1 MVRLLVVDDV
11 TDARA
16 LVRVALGRFGR
27 YEIVA
32 ESGNAEDAIDLAL
45 RHQPDGIILDIL
57 MPGMSGLEALPRLRE
72 VAPDARIIVWTS
84 TASSTAEDALA
95 AGAVAA
101 IDKLEGVDHLAATLD
116 AIFTEADNSNGS

>member
-32 ESGNAEDAIDLAL
+32 ESDNAEDAIELAAS
-45 RHQPDGIILDIL
+45 HQPDGIILDIL
-57 MPGMSGLEALPRLRE
+57 MPGLSGLDALPRLRQ
-72 VAPDARIIVWTS
+72 VAPEAKIVVWSS
-84 TASSTAEDALA
+84 TASSTAEEALA

-101 IDKLEGVDHLAATLD
+101 IDKLAGVDRLAAALD
-116 AIFTEADNSNGS
+116 DVFPSDEGY